1 MESSDQNEKQMKM
14 VGPTPMRSRVTYFHP
29 HCGWK
34 LKQTYLAYEVLMVC
48 LIISLLPVPSE
59 TYMKA
64 ELTRLNHIE
73 LLLGVVVLI

>member
-1 MESSDQNEKQMKM
+1 M
-14 VGPTPMRSRVTYFHP
+14 TYFHP
-29 HCGWK
+29 RCGWK

-64 ELTRLNHIE
+64 ELSRLIELINHIE